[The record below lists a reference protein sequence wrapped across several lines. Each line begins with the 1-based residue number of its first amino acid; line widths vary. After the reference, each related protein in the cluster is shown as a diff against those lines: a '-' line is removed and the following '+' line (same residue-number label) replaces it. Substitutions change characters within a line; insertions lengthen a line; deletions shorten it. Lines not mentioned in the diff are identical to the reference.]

1 MKNNGTFGLIDD
13 LTISYD
19 GNQLVKVTDD
29 AEALNYNGALDFND
43 GDDSTCEYDYDS
55 NGALTRDSNRGI
67 NSITY
72 DYGHHIYKV
81 NLNMTSGPR
90 NIRNDYT
97 PDGRKL
103 SSTHLTHI
111 PTVHGYYTKTTKELY
126 IDGLILRGNTA
137 LMWQFG
143 GYVEL
148 NTNGTPTSWNYYVT
162 DHLGSTRM
170 VVDSNDSIKET
181 VNYYPF
187 GSEMRMQNPA
197 LLNSNSWQRFRFT
210 GKELDRQNGV
220 NMYDFGARWYDVAG
234 VPMWTSMDPLC
245 EKYYSVSP
253 YAYCAGNPVN
263 AIDPYGMDIWDID
276 INGNIVN
283 HTETDD
289 YDKIIINNH
298 QSPQFDYGTI
308 SHHALRNDDGLEYDL
323 FTINGDD
330 NGRSIFEM
338 AAKNTDVEWSL
349 GQFDGKSGLPNIL
362 TTSHKEDAEGG
373 LIHFLG
379 DNTSRIMSLNRFDHN
394 HPGGTFFPSSKT
406 LDDGSLS
413 GDMGIVVNYNILYP
427 ENHINYSIY
436 TLSGGCWQY
445 HPYKEGMKMIY
456 GGKETE
462 MQEVI
467 VTGRKNCKIK

>member
-1 MKNNGTFGLIDD
+1 M
-13 LTISYD
+13 
-19 GNQLVKVTDD
+19 
-29 AEALNYNGALDFND
+29 
-43 GDDSTCEYDYDS
+43 
-55 NGALTRDSNRGI
+55 
-67 NSITY
+67 
-72 DYGHHIYKV
+72 
-81 NLNMTSGPR
+81 
-90 NIRNDYT
+90 
-97 PDGRKL
+97 
-103 SSTHLTHI
+103 
-111 PTVHGYYTKTTKELY
+111 
-126 IDGLILRGNTA
+126 
-137 LMWQFG
+137 
-143 GYVEL
+143 
-148 NTNGTPTSWNYYVT
+148 
-162 DHLGSTRM
+162 
-170 VVDSNDSIKET
+170 
-181 VNYYPF
+181 
-187 GSEMRMQNPA
+187 
-197 LLNSNSWQRFRFT
+197 
-210 GKELDRQNGV
+210 
-220 NMYDFGARWYDVAG
+220 
-234 VPMWTSMDPLC
+234 
-245 EKYYSVSP
+245 
-253 YAYCAGNPVN
+253 N

-413 GDMGIVVNYNILYP
+413 GDMGLVVNYNKLYP